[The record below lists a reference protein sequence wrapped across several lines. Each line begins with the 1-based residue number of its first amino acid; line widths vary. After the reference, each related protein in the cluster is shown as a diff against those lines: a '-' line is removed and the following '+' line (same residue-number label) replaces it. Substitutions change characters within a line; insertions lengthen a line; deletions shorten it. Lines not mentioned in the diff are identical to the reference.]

1 MKNKKII
8 IILVC
13 LLVLFIVFISIG
25 LYIHK
30 NNNPT
35 YEIDSDNRFKI
46 FMINIPEEI
55 NYKRLDDYSFEL
67 RTEEWYANV
76 EPVYDEHNYIMDYTK
91 CTLKYY
97 DFGKYETLSEVKMSD
112 DKQYYTFQ
120 LFDGEENNII
130 LHYKLPNNYVMFVAI
145 VNNDNSFDEK
155 ALETILEVLKT
166 VQFEPN
172 MKFDYHSYSAGF
184 YHQCHDI
191 DQYDKDEVEQREKE
205 YEKLQEEYK
214 KQQEEIEKRN
224 ELEKLENNQVE
235 SSGQ

>member
-35 YEIDSDNRFKI
+35 YEIDSENRFKN

-76 EPVYDEHNYIMDYTK
+76 EPVYDEHNYI
-91 CTLKYY
+91 
-97 DFGKYETLSEVKMSD
+97 KYELNISYSDALVSE
-112 DKQYYTFQ
+112 F
-120 LFDGEENNII
+120 I
-130 LHYKLPNNYVMFVAI
+130 I
-145 VNNDNSFDEK
+145 VNRPILLIFSSFIFSF
-155 ALETILEVLKT
+155 LQLK
-166 VQFEPN
+166 
-172 MKFDYHSYSAGF
+172 
-184 YHQCHDI
+184 
-191 DQYDKDEVEQREKE
+191 
-205 YEKLQEEYK
+205 L
-214 KQQEEIEKRN
+214 
-224 ELEKLENNQVE
+224 
-235 SSGQ
+235 

>member
-1 MKNKKII
+1 MKNKKSI

-13 LLVLFIVFISIG
+13 LLIIFIVFAFIG
-25 LYIHK
+25 LYI
-30 NNNPT
+30 NYNPK
-35 YEIDSDNRFKI
+35 YKIDSENRFKN
-46 FMINIPEEI
+46 FMINIPKEI
-55 NYKRLDDYSFEL
+55 NYERLDNYSFRL
-67 RTEEWYANV
+67 KTDEWRAIV
-76 EPVYDEHNYIMDYTK
+76 EPIYDEYNHIMDYPK
-91 CTLKYY
+91 CTQKYY
-97 DFGKYETLSEVKMSD
+97 DNDKYNSFGDIKRSD

-130 LHYKLPNNYVMFVAI
+130 LHYKLPNNYVMFVAV

-224 ELEKLENNQVE
+224 ESEKLENNQVE